1 MVGIQPK
8 TLFFISGNREK
19 VFEIPVPLCLFI
31 FRRSKLL
38 LIELIPHGTIVIL
51 NSFILVKIV
60 KSSKF
65 RCMRNIRNLIL
76 EGR

>member
-1 MVGIQPK
+1 MSLKFQFHSV
-8 TLFFISGNREK
+8 FFFS
-19 VFEIPVPLCLFI
+19 
-31 FRRSKLL
+31 RSKLL

-65 RCMRNIRNLIL
+65 RYTGSGQRKAL
-76 EGR
+76 